1 MMPPGAKYT
10 QYTWTSPVPVA
21 RCTLDAATAS
31 NRSMGRACSLENSS
45 LFIRCLSE
53 EARLYLLRFSAT
65 RTARSLGKKHVHL
78 DRAGAPRTN
87 GSGPTGS
94 VPECESGAC

>member
-10 QYTWTSPVPVA
+10 QYTWTSPLPLA

-31 NRSMGRACSLENSS
+31 NSSMGRACSLENSS

-53 EARLYLLRFSAT
+53 EARLYSLRPA
-65 RTARSLGKKHVHL
+65 A
-78 DRAGAPRTN
+78 N
-87 GSGPTGS
+87 YSGPIGVRRCRIASSHGGRATES
-94 VPECESGAC
+94 LRATHEALPEVV